1 MNKTYIKYMEFP
13 LKSFVGSED
22 IHEKRPE
29 VITAGYWVHGE
40 FSTFVSQNA
49 SIVKSLLEWETGCGV
64 YGTVLSSQLYY

>member
-1 MNKTYIKYMEFP
+1 MEFP

-40 FSTFVSQNA
+40 FSTFVS
-49 SIVKSLLEWETGCGV
+49 
-64 YGTVLSSQLYY
+64 